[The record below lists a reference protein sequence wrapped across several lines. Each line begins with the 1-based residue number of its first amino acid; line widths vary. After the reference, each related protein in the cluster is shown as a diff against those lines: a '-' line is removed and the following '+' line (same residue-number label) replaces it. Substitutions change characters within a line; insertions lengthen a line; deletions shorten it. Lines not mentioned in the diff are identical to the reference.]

1 MRFPSILLA
10 TVCLWLGLPVLAQTT
25 VQAMGGDPFGV
36 CVVRGAAA
44 TGGSALEGLGSA
56 AALEASLLE
65 PFPETAGRALYPV
78 VLGPGSAAFLFKGD
92 EPLELAGG
100 LRVPVILD
108 EVARQELLQIWW
120 RAYTHQAS
128 QVVQKDLYEPMVET
142 YLISMLSRRLGLDRA
157 AMNGWRPWRHTST
170 DEVVG
175 LLLGT
180 ESIRLAMQR
189 DTMLD
194 QADVP
199 EAADQPLPTGAA
211 PPELPVP
218 AFDASKVVVEP
229 MAFRVPRECFYLRSE
244 RFADFVWLRG
254 LLDEW
259 GGEFRNLLATRGAD
273 YQLRTKLERQLALRE
288 TALSRQFGGLVV
300 EDVALIGTD
309 TFFRE
314 GSAVGIIFHA
324 KNTHRLAGHLVALRR
339 QAHQEDPGTVLET
352 VSIGGQECSLLS
364 RADNA
369 VRSFY
374 AAEGDFHLVT
384 NSRWIVEAFL
394 KTAQDRSASLG
405 SLAEFQ
411 FARSRVPVSRKDP
424 AFLYLS
430 DPFFRNL
437 VGPAYRVEMT
447 RRAQAG
453 AELAVLALARL
464 AARAEGGADLDPAQ
478 LIQGGFLPKGF
489 GFHADGTGLV
499 LREGQYTD
507 SLRGGRGTFL
517 PVPDVPLE
525 RITASEAA
533 AYRRFAQAYAR
544 LWTNTDPVF
553 GAITH
558 QAAPRGRERV
568 ALELHI
574 SPYAKSRYGLLTN
587 FLGQAGA
594 WRLNAVKGDLLSLEL
609 VTKAQSRAPG
619 EPGMEPK
626 DLNRLFGGLRDFS
639 VPFQIRQGD
648 LVPDQSW
655 GRIFETSF
663 RGYLGQYKPFSGG
676 IADSLFR
683 GSAAKP
689 DAQGYYQPRGLGDEN
704 GGIGTKGLW
713 GRRFNDIIVLGLD
726 RKTLEDVTPGMHLQ
740 KAERPAQVRLALGDL
755 AGSRMAT
762 FLTAQLY
769 TRDRR
774 ISAGNALLLQ
784 NLSRQ
789 LRIEAKDTLG
799 VAERLLGE
807 RITCPLGGLYRLNS
821 SNRWVSTAWREER
834 LGRVEAVPYGYRHPG
849 MDWLHGAALEF
860 SIDLTSLTTRLEL
873 LVDPRKRPASARQ
886 E

>member
-1 MRFPSILLA
+1 MRVPSILLF
-10 TVCLWLGLPVLAQTT
+10 TVCLWLGFPLLAQTT
-25 VQAMGGDPFGV
+25 VQAIGGDPFGV
-36 CVVRGAAA
+36 CVVRGTAA
-44 TGGSALEGLGSA
+44 TSGSAFEGLGSA

-65 PFPETAGRALYPV
+65 PLPETAGRALYPV
-78 VLGPGSAAFLFKGD
+78 ALGSGSTAFLFKGD
-92 EPLELAGG
+92 QPLELTGG
-100 LRVPVILD
+100 LRGPVILD
-108 EVARQELLQIWW
+108 EAARQELLRTWW
-120 RAYTHQAS
+120 QAYTHQAS
-128 QVVQKDLYEPMVET
+128 QVVQKDLYEPVVET
-142 YLISMLSRRLGLDRA
+142 YLTSMLSRRLGLD
-157 AMNGWRPWRHTST
+157 GSGTSSWRPWKHTSV

-189 DTMLD
+189 DRMLD
-194 QADVP
+194 KADVP
-199 EAADQPLPTGAA
+199 EAADQPLPAGAA

-218 AFDASKVVVEP
+218 VFDASKVVVEP

-244 RFADFVWLRG
+244 RFSDFVWLRG
-254 LLDEW
+254 LLDVW
-259 GGEFRNLLATRGAD
+259 GGEFRNLLATRGSD

-288 TALSRQFGGLVV
+288 TALSRRFGGFVV

-314 GSAVGIIFHA
+314 GSAVGVIFHA
-324 KNTHRLAGHLVALRR
+324 KNTHRLAGHLVELRR

-352 VSIGGQECSLLS
+352 VSIGGRECSLLS

-384 NSRWIVEAFL
+384 NSRWILEAFL
-394 KTAQDRSASLG
+394 KTAQDRNASLG

-411 FARSRVPVSRKDP
+411 FARSRMPVSRKDP

-430 DPFFRNL
+430 DPFFCNL

-464 AARAEGGADLDPAQ
+464 AAQAEGEGELDLPQ
-478 LIQGGFLPKGF
+478 LTQEGYLPKGF
-489 GFHADGTGLV
+489 GLHADGTGLV
-499 LREGQYTD
+499 LRDGQYVD
-507 SLRGGRGTFL
+507 SMRGGRGTFL
-517 PVPDVPLE
+517 PVPDVPLDG
-525 RITASEAA
+525 ITASEAA
-533 AYRRFAQAYAR
+533 AYRRFAETYAQ

-558 QAAPRGRERV
+558 RAALLGRERV

-594 WRLNAVKGDLLSLEL
+594 WRLNAIKGDLLSVEL
-609 VTKAQSRAPG
+609 VTKAPG
-619 EPGMEPK
+619 ETRTEPWE
-626 DLNRLFGGLRDFS
+626 LNRLFGGLRDFS
-639 VPFQIRQGD
+639 ISFQIRQGE

-655 GRIFETSF
+655 GRLFETSF

-676 IADSLFR
+676 IADFLFR
-683 GSAAKP
+683 GGGAKP
-689 DAQGYYQPRGLGDEN
+689 DVQGYYQPRGLGDED
-704 GGIGTKGLW
+704 GGTDAKGVW
-713 GRRFNDIIVLGLD
+713 GRRFTDFIVLGLD
-726 RKTLEDVTPGMHLQ
+726 RKTLEDVTPRMGLR

-769 TRDRR
+769 TRERR

-789 LRIEAKDTLG
+789 LRIEPKDALG
-799 VAERLLGE
+799 VAEGLLGE
-807 RITCPLGGLYRLNS
+807 RITCPLGGTYGLTPA
-821 SNRWVSTAWREER
+821 NRWVSSAWREER
-834 LGRVEAVPYGYRHPG
+834 LGQVETVPEGYRHPG
-849 MDWLHGAALEF
+849 LDWLQGAALEF
-860 SIDLTSLTTRLEL
+860 SIDFTSLRTRLEL
-873 LVDPRKRPASARQ
+873 LVDPRKGPASAHQ